1 MSTTLDVVRPITSG
15 SSRSMRVRFLRA
27 CTAVLLALASAAPS
41 DSAFAAETTTTLEID
56 GARTVSAD
64 AIRAVVGPVPNT
76 GLTPE
81 LTDRAVKSLMA
92 TGHFA
97 DVRLDQRGPR
107 IVVTIVEHPIAA
119 SVTIEGNAE
128 IERKKLEEVLE
139 LKPKARVTRA
149 KLQADARRLADLYKR
164 QGRLA
169 TTVESKSTPR
179 SEGHVDVAFVV
190 REAPVS
196 RIDRIEFSGNRA
208 FSTRQLK
215 DVISTSESGWL
226 DVFKTAAYYD
236 PERIETD
243 RTLLRR
249 HYANTGYPD
258 AKITGVDAVPNG
270 EGTGYTVV
278 FTIEEGPAAQIGTAT
293 IEWAVSSAQPASSA
307 AALKVRPGAV
317 YSRETIERSVEGL
330 SEASSKEGQPFV
342 RVTPVHRAS
351 ADGGTID
358 IVFRIEAA
366 PPLYAERI
374 DITGNTRTKD
384 HVIRRELRLTEG
396 DPVNA
401 FIIERARLRVQ
412 RTGFF
417 KTVTVKSAKGASPD
431 RVIVTFDV
439 TEQPTGDFGIGGGY
453 STVEGIVG
461 DIGWTERNLF
471 GNGQSLRFKVAGSA
485 SRFQA
490 DVGFTEPR
498 ILGSNVA
505 AGFDLFYKDV
515 DYTKQSS
522 YMSTRAGGTVRLGLP
537 IDDQWSTGVSY
548 TFARST
554 LYNVGPNASAAI
566 REAVPGFPANAS
578 TTYDTSAIGT
588 SVTYDGRDNKKRP
601 SSGVYYTLVQDFAGA
616 GGDVRFVRNTG
627 EARAYYAVSDSVT
640 AMGRTSGGV
649 ISGWGGQDVRLLDMF
664 TKGSE
669 TVRGFST
676 AGFGPRDT
684 LSANQDALGG
694 RMFFVTTAEMLFDI
708 PGIPKDLGLRAA
720 VFADAGSLWG
730 VNRTAA
736 ALPGV
741 VGQTPALRATA
752 GIGLAWDS
760 PLGPLRVDYA
770 VPLVKQP
777 YDKLQPLSFGLVP
790 F

>member
-1 MSTTLDVVRPITSG
+1 
-15 SSRSMRVRFLRA
+15 MRVRFLSA
-27 CTAVLLALASAAPS
+27 CAAILLALASAAPS
-41 DSAFAAETTTTLEID
+41 VRAIAAETTSTLDID
-56 GARTVSAD
+56 GARTVSPE
-64 AIRAVVGPVPNT
+64 AIRTTIGPLPD
-76 GLTPE
+76 GPLPPE
-81 LTDRAVKSLMA
+81 HADRAVKTLMA

-97 DVRLDQRGPR
+97 DVRLDRRGGR
-107 IVVTIVEHPIAA
+107 LVVTVVEHPITAT
-119 SVTIEGNAE
+119 VTIEGNAE
-128 IERKKLEEVLE
+128 IERKKLEETLE
-139 LKPKARVTRA
+139 LKPRARLTRA
-149 KLQADARRLADLYKR
+149 KLQADARRLQDLYRR

-169 TTVESKSTPR
+169 TTIEPKSTPR
-179 SEGHVDVAFVV
+179 ADGRVDVAFVI

-196 RIDRIEFSGNRA
+196 KIERIDFSSNRA

-215 DVISTSESGWL
+215 DVVSTSESGWL
-226 DVFKTAAYYD
+226 DILKTAAFYD

-243 RTLLRR
+243 RELIRR
-249 HYANTGYPD
+249 HYTNSGYPD
-258 AKITGVDAVPNG
+258 AKITSVDAVPNG
-270 EGTGYTVV
+270 EGAGFTVV
-278 FTIEEGPAAQIGTAT
+278 FAIEEGARAHIGAASLD
-293 IEWAVSSAQPASSA
+293 WALLGGPPPTLT
-307 AALKVRPGAV
+307 AALKVKPGAV
-317 YSRETIERSVEGL
+317 YSREAIERTVETLTEDL
-330 SEASSKEGQPFV
+330 SKSGQPFV
-342 RVTPVHRAS
+342 RVTPVQRARS
-351 ADGGTID
+351 DGAVID
-358 IVFRIEAA
+358 IVFRVEAA

-374 DITGNTRTKD
+374 DIVGNTRTKD
-384 HVIRRELRLTEG
+384 PIIRRELRLSEG

-401 FIIERARLRVQ
+401 FLIERARARVQ

-417 KTVTVKSAKGASPD
+417 KTVTAKPTKGSTPD
-431 RVIVTFDV
+431 RVIVTIDV

-453 STVEGIVG
+453 SSVEGIVG

-485 SRFQA
+485 SHFQA
-490 DVGFTEPR
+490 DIGFTEPR

-522 YMSTRAGGTVRLGLP
+522 YMSTRAGGTMRLGFP
-537 IDDQWSTGVSY
+537 IDDHWSTGVSY

-566 REAVPGFPANAS
+566 REAIPGFPGTGS
-578 TTYDTSAIGT
+578 TTYDTSSIGT
-588 SVTYDGRDNKKRP
+588 SVTYDGRDNKRRP
-601 SSGVYYTLVQDFAGA
+601 TSGVTYTLVQDFAGA

-649 ISGWGGQDVRLLDMF
+649 INAWGGQDVRLLDMF

-669 TVRGFST
+669 TVRGFS
-676 AGFGPRDT
+676 AGGFGPRDT
-684 LSANQDALGG
+684 LSANADALGG

-708 PGIPKDLGLRAA
+708 PGIPRDLGLRAA

-730 VNRTAA
+730 VNRRAA

-741 VGQTPALRATA
+741 VGQTPSLRATA
-752 GIGLAWDS
+752 GVGLAWDS

-770 VPLVKQP
+770 APLVKQP
-777 YDKLQPLSFGLVP
+777 YDKLQPLSFGLAP

>member
-1 MSTTLDVVRPITSG
+1 
-15 SSRSMRVRFLRA
+15 MRVRFPSA
-27 CTAVLLALASAAPS
+27 GVAVFLLCLAGQSPS
-41 DSAFAAETTTTLEID
+41 TNAVAAETATTLDIE
-56 GARTVSAD
+56 GARTVSPD
-64 AIRAVVGPVPNT
+64 AIRAAVGPVLD
-76 GLTPE
+76 GALKPE
-81 LTDRAVKSLMA
+81 TTDRAVKALMA

-97 DVRLDQRGPR
+97 DVRLERRGVR
-107 IVVTIVEHPIAA
+107 SVVTVVEHPIAA
-119 SVTIEGNAE
+119 SITIEGNAE
-128 IERKKLEEVLE
+128 IERKKLEEALE
-139 LKPKARVTRA
+139 LKPKGRVTRA
-149 KLQADARRLADLYKR
+149 KLQADARKLTDLYKR

-169 TTVESKSTPR
+169 TTVEAKSTPR
-179 SEGHVDVAFVV
+179 SEGHVDVVFVV

-196 RIDRIEFSGNRA
+196 KIDRIDFAGNRA
-208 FSTRQLK
+208 FSVRQLK

-226 DVFKTAAYYD
+226 DVFKTAAFYD
-236 PERIETD
+236 PDRIETD
-243 RTLLRR
+243 RELIRR
-249 HYANTGYPD
+249 QYANSGYPD
-258 AKITGVDAVPNG
+258 ARITSVDAVPNG
-270 EGTGYTVV
+270 EGTGFTVV
-278 FTIEEGPAAQIGTAT
+278 FTIDEGPAAQIGTAT
-293 IEWAVSSAQPASSA
+293 IESVLPGALPGSTT
-307 AALKVRPGAV
+307 AALKVKPGAV
-317 YSRETIERSVEGL
+317 YSREAIERSVEGV
-330 SEASSKEGQPFV
+330 SEALSKEGQPFV

-351 ADGGTID
+351 ADGQIID
-358 IVFRIEAA
+358 IVFRLEAA

-401 FIIERARLRVQ
+401 FLIERARLRVQ

-417 KTVTVKSAKGASPD
+417 KTVTVKTAKGATPD
-431 RVIVTFDV
+431 RVVVTFDV
-439 TEQPTGDFGIGGGY
+439 TEQPTGDFGVGGGY
-453 STVEGIVG
+453 STSEGIVG

-485 SRFQA
+485 TRFQA
-490 DVGFTEPR
+490 DIGFTEPR

-515 DYTKQSS
+515 DYTRQSS

-566 REAVPGFPANAS
+566 REAVPGFPTKAS
-578 TTYDTSAIGT
+578 TTYDTSSIGT

-649 ISGWGGQDVRLLDMF
+649 IGGWGGQDVRLLDMF

-669 TVRGFST
+669 TIRGFGT

-684 LSANQDALGG
+684 LSANADALGG

-708 PGIPKDLGLRAA
+708 PGIPRDLGLRAA

-741 VGQTPALRATA
+741 VGQTPSLRATA